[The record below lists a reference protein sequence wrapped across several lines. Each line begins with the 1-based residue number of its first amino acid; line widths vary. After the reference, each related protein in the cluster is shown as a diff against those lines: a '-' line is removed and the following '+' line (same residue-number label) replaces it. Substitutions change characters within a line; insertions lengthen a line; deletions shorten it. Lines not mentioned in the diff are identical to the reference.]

1 MKIGTI
7 TEETFRK
14 ICGLKA
20 AVYVNAGS
28 SIVIEIPY
36 DPEADPTEY
45 CEEINATLE
54 DREELFV

>member
-7 TEETFRK
+7 TEKTVHR

-20 AVYVNAGS
+20 VIYVNAGS

-36 DPEADPTEY
+36 PFEANPTEY
-45 CEEINATLE
+45 CEDLNTTLE

>member
-7 TEETFRK
+7 TEKTVHR

-20 AVYVNAGS
+20 AIYVNAGS

-36 DPEADPTEY
+36 PLEANPTEY
-45 CEEINATLE
+45 CEDLNATLK